1 MNDFSQ
7 LKREIISTF
16 KQFDP
21 EKIIL
26 FGSLARGQEDEESD
40 VDLIVVYQTSKRFM
54 DRLRDLY
61 LVWNL
66 RTLSSNWRDLNDC
79 KKNDSASKRFG
90 QIRAHDGRDP
100 DEGGFADLIERE
112 EACYSD

>member
-61 LVWNL
+61 LAWN
-66 RTLSSNWRDLNDC
+66 
-79 KKNDSASKRFG
+79 
-90 QIRAHDGRDP
+90 IPRAVDILAYTPEEFDQMMQ
-100 DEGGFADLIERE
+100 ESLFMQELTE
-112 EACYSD
+112 EARVLYERG